1 MKSTEHFKK
10 TILAYLEKRALEDQL
25 FAAAYQKPGKDIEDC
40 ITYILNEVKKS
51 GCNGFADE
59 EIYSMAVHYY
69 DEDNIKA
76 GQRPDCQVIV
86 NHTVELTEEEKA
98 EARQRAVL
106 QYQEAERKKLENRHK
121 KAAAKQETN
130 VQPSHSI
137 FRLRSIKSR
146 NLQLQS
152 AKHID
157 SWD

>member
-10 TILAYLEKRALEDQL
+10 TLLAYLDKRALEDKL
-25 FAAAYQKPGKDIEDC
+25 FAVAYQKPGKNIEDC
-40 ITYILNEVKKS
+40 ITYILNKVKKS

-59 EIYSMAVHYY
+59 EIYSIAVHYY

-121 KAAAKQETN
+121 KAAAKQETD
-130 VQPSHSI
+130 VQPSL
-137 FRLRSIKSR
+137 F
-146 NLQLQS
+146 
-152 AKHID
+152 D
-157 SWD
+157 F